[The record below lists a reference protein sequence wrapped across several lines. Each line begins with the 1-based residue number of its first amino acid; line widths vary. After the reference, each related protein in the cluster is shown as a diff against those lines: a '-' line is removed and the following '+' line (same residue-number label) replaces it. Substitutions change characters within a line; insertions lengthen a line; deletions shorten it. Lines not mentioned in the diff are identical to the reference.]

1 LQPTGVAA
9 GGALPLAGGPLG
21 FTACRLTVRRDGETV
36 TTGDLRAAELP
47 ARAQPLLARLTQPRA
62 PIAGLAFDRPLIMG
76 VINVTADSFSD
87 GGEFLEPSRA
97 IAHGR
102 ALIEAGANLLDIGGE
117 STRPGAAAIEATA
130 ERDRVLPVIAGL
142 RECGVPLSIDTRKA
156 SVMRAAVAAGASL
169 VNDVSAL
176 THDAASLA
184 TVAELGVPVV
194 LMHMRGNPATMQRD
208 PAYADALLDIHDYLA
223 MRIAAAKAAGI
234 PPARLIVDPGIGF
247 GKTLAHNLELL
258 RGLGT
263 LHALGCPLL
272 IGVSRKS
279 FLGRLG
285 GVALAKDRLAES
297 LAGAL
302 WALSQGAQILRVHDV
317 AETVRAAAVW
327 RALADPTHAT
337 NHGQSTKN

>member
-1 LQPTGVAA
+1 
-9 GGALPLAGGPLG
+9 
-21 FTACRLTVRRDGETV
+21 
-36 TTGDLRAAELP
+36 
-47 ARAQPLLARLTQPRA
+47 
-62 PIAGLAFDRPLIMG
+62 MG
-76 VINVTADSFSD
+76 IVNVTPDSFSD
-87 GGEFLEPSRA
+87 GGTLGDAAAA
-97 IAHGR
+97 IKHAR
-102 ALIEAGANLLDIGGE
+102 ALAAQGATILDIGGE
-117 STRPGAAAIEATA
+117 STRPGATPVPVEV
-130 ERDRVLPVIAGL
+130 ELNRVRPVLAGL
-142 RECGVPLSIDTRKA
+142 DAQRPAGTALSIDTR
-156 SVMRAAVAAGASL
+156 RAAVMGAALALGADII
-169 VNDVSAL
+169 NDVSAL
-176 THDAASLA
+176 TADRESLPVAAGSNA
-184 TVAELGVPVV
+184 AVI
-194 LMHMRGNPATMQRD
+194 LMHMPDEPARMNVAPCYD
-208 PAYADALLDIHDYLA
+208 DVALEVFDFLESRVEACI
-223 MRIAAAKAAGI
+223 RAGI
-234 PPARLIVDPGIGF
+234 DRRRLIVDPGIGF

-337 NHGQSTKN
+337 NLGQSTKN